1 MKKFFLLMTAMILAV
16 GAFAAERVIY
26 CKVAQSWWKADG
38 AAVAAYAWSGEGDE
52 TVTNAKWPGLRMN
65 PVEGQTDVW
74 STNFDLGSY
83 EKIIFVRVNGEGD
96 IQDWGAKTADL
107 TFPADGS
114 DLYTVTSEEAVWGDP
129 GVTGEWSKFVPVE
142 PDPDP
147 AKFYITGDSALVVDA
162 GLDVSKKWQADAIKS
177 TEDSYTLKLKA
188 DQDYL
193 LKITENGD
201 WKSAKG
207 FSDLTR
213 KPEGVSGDND
223 GNICFKLTEAADVK
237 VTYIQGE
244 GAAFLIECEK
254 FYVKPVDPDPEPEAL
269 YYIAGT
275 MTDWATNKIA
285 ATSVRTTLELKAG
298 DHKLKVITLEDEWKG
313 YKDLTSKPE
322 GVTTDDDGNICFTL
336 AEDGNVII
344 SYSKDAF
351 VIDGH
356 FYVKPVDPEA
366 PKFYI
371 TGDSALVVDAGLDK
385 EKAWKADAIKSTED
399 SYELSLKGDQDY
411 QLKIVVGENWLGYDA
426 LTQKAEGLIDGENHN
441 IGFKLKEDGKVK
453 VTYALGGGGEVV
465 FKLEGD
471 FFVKT
476 DPEPEVLYYI
486 AGTMTDWETN
496 MIPATSIRTTLELK
510 AGDHKLKV
518 VTLDKQ
524 WIGYDGLSS
533 VPEGVTK
540 DKDGNIC
547 FTLAEDGN
555 IIISFSESA
564 FVIDGH
570 FYVKPVDP
578 DAPKFYITGNAA
590 LVGEEL
596 EWNPAA
602 IKVMEETYT
611 FPKVK
616 AGDYKLKI
624 TLDGTWDTALGFDDL
639 TSVTDGLSKD
649 NDGNIC
655 FTMAEDDY
663 RVVVNYD
670 GKDFTV
676 LGNFYV
682 EPEPE
687 LEDGYYL
694 IGSATEWKLEN
705 LTADLK
711 FAANA
716 DQEGE
721 FVLNT
726 SLEVDQTIKVVKV
739 EKDQIVTWYPEGEGN
754 EYKVDVEHSGKKA
767 IYFRPEGNDE
777 WSAFGGFIW
786 IDKNE
791 APEENIVIYVVNK
804 PRWEKV
810 LAYIWRMEGENPIP
824 YRAWPGIEMSVPKQA
839 PALAGIVAEDDQVL
853 SIEFP
858 KEFDHIIFN
867 NGEEGEALQQTED
880 LEWVEE
886 KPYFVISSEK
896 GEGDKYSGEWKT
908 ESAATS
914 IGNTP
919 DGVKAVK
926 VLRNGQVL
934 IIKGAKTYT
943 ILGVQVR

>member
-244 GAAFLIECEK
+244 GAAFLIESEK
-254 FYVKPVDPDPEPEAL
+254 
-269 YYIAGT
+269 
-275 MTDWATNKIA
+275 
-285 ATSVRTTLELKAG
+285 
-298 DHKLKVITLEDEWKG
+298 
-313 YKDLTSKPE
+313 
-322 GVTTDDDGNICFTL
+322 
-336 AEDGNVII
+336 
-344 SYSKDAF
+344 
-351 VIDGH
+351 

-385 EKAWKADAIKSTED
+385 EKAWKADAIKSAED

-471 FFVKT
+471 FFAKT

-547 FTLAEDGN
+547 FTLAEDGS

-649 NDGNIC
+649 KDGNIC

-694 IGSATEWKLEN
+694 IGSATEWKSEN

-726 SLEVDQTIKVVKV
+726 TLEVDQTIKVVKV

-914 IGNTP
+914 IGNTA

>member
-1 MKKFFLLMTAMILAV
+1 
-16 GAFAAERVIY
+16 
-26 CKVAQSWWKADG
+26 
-38 AAVAAYAWSGEGDE
+38 
-52 TVTNAKWPGLRMN
+52 
-65 PVEGQTDVW
+65 
-74 STNFDLGSY
+74 
-83 EKIIFVRVNGEGD
+83 
-96 IQDWGAKTADL
+96 
-107 TFPADGS
+107 
-114 DLYTVTSEEAVWGDP
+114 
-129 GVTGEWSKFVPVE
+129 
-142 PDPDP
+142 
-147 AKFYITGDSALVVDA
+147 
-162 GLDVSKKWQADAIKS
+162 
-177 TEDSYTLKLKA
+177 
-188 DQDYL
+188 
-193 LKITENGD
+193 
-201 WKSAKG
+201 
-207 FSDLTR
+207 
-213 KPEGVSGDND
+213 
-223 GNICFKLTEAADVK
+223 
-237 VTYIQGE
+237 
-244 GAAFLIECEK
+244 
-254 FYVKPVDPDPEPEAL
+254 
-269 YYIAGT
+269 

-313 YKDLTSKPE
+313 YDDLTSKPE

-385 EKAWKADAIKSTED
+385 EKAWKADAIKSAED

-426 LTQKAEGLIDGENHN
+426 LTQKAEGLVDGENHN
-441 IGFKLKEDGKVK
+441 ICFKLKEAGKVK

-486 AGTMTDWETN
+486 AGTMTDWEKN

-649 NDGNIC
+649 KDGNIC

-670 GKDFTV
+670 KEHFTV
-676 LGNFYV
+676 MGNFYV

-726 SLEVDQTIKVVKV
+726 TLEVDQTIKVVKV

-791 APEENIVIYVVNK
+791 APEENIIIYVVNK

-824 YRAWPGIEMSVPKQA
+824 YRTWPGIEMSVPKQA

-886 KPYFVISSEK
+886 KPYFVISGEK
-896 GEGDKYSGEWKT
+896 DGEGHYKGEWKT
-908 ESAATS
+908 QSAATA
-914 IGNTP
+914 IDNTA

-934 IIKGAKTYT
+934 IIKGNKTYN

>member
-52 TVTNAKWPGLRMN
+52 MVTNAKWPGLRMN

-223 GNICFKLTEAADVK
+223 GNICFKLTEAAPVK

-244 GAAFLIECEK
+244 GAAFLIESEK
-254 FYVKPVDPDPEPEAL
+254 
-269 YYIAGT
+269 
-275 MTDWATNKIA
+275 
-285 ATSVRTTLELKAG
+285 
-298 DHKLKVITLEDEWKG
+298 
-313 YKDLTSKPE
+313 
-322 GVTTDDDGNICFTL
+322 
-336 AEDGNVII
+336 
-344 SYSKDAF
+344 
-351 VIDGH
+351 

-385 EKAWKADAIKSTED
+385 EKAWKADAIKSAED

-426 LTQKAEGLIDGENHN
+426 LTQKAEGLVDGENHN

-649 NDGNIC
+649 KDGNIC

-670 GKDFTV
+670 KEHFTV
-676 LGNFYV
+676 MGNFYV

-726 SLEVDQTIKVVKV
+726 TLEVDQTIKVVKV

-791 APEENIVIYVVNK
+791 APEENIIIYVVNK

-839 PALAGIVAEDDQVL
+839 PALAGIVAEDDQIFA
-853 SIEFP
+853 IEFP

-896 GEGDKYSGEWKT
+896 GEGDKYSGEWK
-908 ESAATS
+908 
-914 IGNTP
+914 
-919 DGVKAVK
+919 
-926 VLRNGQVL
+926 
-934 IIKGAKTYT
+934 
-943 ILGVQVR
+943 